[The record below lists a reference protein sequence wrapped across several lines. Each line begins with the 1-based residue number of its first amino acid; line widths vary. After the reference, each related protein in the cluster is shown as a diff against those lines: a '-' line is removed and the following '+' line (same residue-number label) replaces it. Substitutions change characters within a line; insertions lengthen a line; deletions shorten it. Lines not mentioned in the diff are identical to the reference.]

1 MYGFFL
7 GTLAKSGNSTEGNGV
22 VLLKRHRWKLPLF
35 WRLLSLCSKPP
46 LNEEGNE
53 EGAREGSGTRR
64 SILDRNLRFRL
75 PSLPIPLQWRP
86 LGNLSIFLFLNVY
99 WISEVVELIE
109 LRILNFECRWKWW
122 MTREQCY
129 TEWSNRSWT
138 SFFLLG
144 ILTGENRFLCHLQH
158 GTMKRRRYFICSG
171 FFMFWISCSVNEGY
185 LRYTQF
191 RALQHFSSAA
201 LSVLSTQ
208 VFSSYPQSGSV
219 LEIIIEIGIG
229 LVTFCSAQERDFSL
243 VYC

>member
-53 EGAREGSGTRR
+53 EGAREGVAQGAVFWIETSDSVSRHYQFHSNG
-64 SILDRNLRFRL
+64 D
-75 PSLPIPLQWRP
+75 
-86 LGNLSIFLFLNVY
+86 LSMKVVDDSRTVLHRVVESFLN
-99 WISEVVELIE
+99 
-109 LRILNFECRWKWW
+109 K
-122 MTREQCY
+122 
-129 TEWSNRSWT
+129 
-138 SFFLLG
+138 FFP
-144 ILTGENRFLCHLQH
+144 
-158 GTMKRRRYFICSG
+158 SG
-171 FFMFWISCSVNEGY
+171 YPYSVNEGY

-208 VFSSYPQSGSV
+208 CSRKGFFS
-219 LEIIIEIGIG
+219 
-229 LVTFCSAQERDFSL
+229 F
-243 VYC
+243 YC